1 MTKLFEDNKASEQ
14 SEQFTSL
21 KIREWIV
28 SYMSDLL
35 EIEADEVDVETTFA
49 RYGLDSSAAMVLT
62 GDLGDWLGI
71 QIEPTLVYDYP
82 TIVDL
87 ANHLAEAS

>member
-1 MTKLFEDNKASEQ
+1 MTQVFEQ
-14 SEQFTSL
+14 SKQFTPL

-35 EIEADEVDVETTFA
+35 EIETEEIDVENTFA
-49 RYGLDSSAAMVLT
+49 RYGLDSSAAIILT

-71 QIEPTLVYDYP
+71 QVEPTLVYDYP
-82 TIVDL
+82 TIAAL
-87 ANHLAEAS
+87 ADHLAEAS